1 MNPNHAAQT
10 YRQSSVENAP
20 PIKIVRMLFEGALRF
35 IDRAAACDP
44 ATQRREF
51 AQWIGRADAILSEL
65 RIALEREPSPE
76 LAGGLEQVYEFAQW
90 ELAQAL
96 ARGDIQPL
104 ASARKVLATLL
115 EGWRSIELET
125 VGTTS

>member
-20 PIKIVRMLFEGALRF
+20 PIKIVRLLFEGALRF

-44 ATQRREF
+44 HGQQREF
-51 AQWIGRADAILSEL
+51 AQWIARADAILTEL

-76 LAGGLEQVYEFAQW
+76 IASGLEQVYEFAQW
-90 ELAQAL
+90 ELSQAL
-96 ARGDIQPL
+96 QRHDIQPL

-125 VGTTS
+125 AGNAS

>member
-20 PIKIVRMLFEGALRF
+20 PIKIVRMLYEGALRF

-44 ATQRREF
+44 QTDARTF
-51 AQWIGRADAILSEL
+51 ALWIGRADAILTEL
-65 RIALEREPSPE
+65 RISLEHEPAPE
-76 LAGGLEQVYEFAQW
+76 LAGGLEQVYEFAQF
-90 ELAQAL
+90 ELSQAL
-96 ARGDIQPL
+96 LRRDIQPL

-115 EGWRSIELET
+115 EGWRSIEIQ
-125 VGTTS
+125 TTAHAS